1 MLTAALLWGAAFVAQ
16 KVGAESLGPFS
27 ITFLRNLEAGVFLSG
42 CWWARRLISPRA
54 RAAAPAWTRRTI
66 VGGAVCGA
74 ALFAASL
81 SQQVGIMYTTPGIS
95 AFLTSNYV
103 LFVPVIGL
111 AVGRRAHPLVW
122 AAVVVALAGSYLI
135 CLPDGADGSIGR
147 GELWTL
153 LCAVLFSVQI
163 LVVDRFAPGCD
174 VLVFS
179 CIQQFSGAALSL
191 PFVLLLGSESAIF
204 SAEALVR
211 SALPVL
217 FIAVFSS
224 GIAYTCQ
231 NLGQKRTPPALAS
244 LVMATES
251 VFGAVFGWLWFG
263 DQMSLLQ
270 LAGCALVFAAVVV
283 ASVAPLPTRSVGSSS
298 AANRQ

>member
-27 ITFLRNLEAGVFLSG
+27 ITFLRNLEAGVFLAG

-179 CIQQFSGAALSL
+179 CIQQLSGAALSL

-224 GIAYTCQ
+224 GIAYTLQ
-231 NLGQKRTPPALAS
+231 IVGQAKTPPAVAAMVMS
-244 LVMATES
+244 LEA
-251 VFGAVFGWLWFG
+251 VFGALGGILFLGERMNAPEIL
-263 DQMSLLQ
+263 
-270 LAGCALVFAAVVV
+270 GCALILTAVLTVELS
-283 ASVAPLPTRSVGSSS
+283 ALGGKKSELPPPDGTV
-298 AANRQ
+298 